1 MIKEEAKGEIKW
13 EKRQDRN
20 FHKILSS
27 VVKENREDGAV
38 LERVEPARQGAM
50 YILQEKGHWAQ
61 ECPNNK
67 KSQLVSLGKGDS

>member
-27 VVKENREDGAV
+27 VVKENREEGAV

-50 YILQEKGHWAQ
+50 CILQGEG
-61 ECPNNK
+61 PLGPRM
-67 KSQLVSLGKGDS
+67 SQ